1 MPADASRPESQ
12 ESVTEVELKLQASD
26 RLVLRRLARRR
37 RLGDARLGPA
47 RTVDELDRYLDT
59 ADGRLAAVAWAC
71 RLRSREG
78 STIVS
83 LKGPRSSRDGEG
95 SLHSRP
101 ELEGAATLDPD
112 PRAWPPSP
120 ARDLVLRLADG
131 RPLVELLEL
140 RQRRTERSVEVGGER
155 MGLLSLD
162 RVEVVQAGKP
172 VGRLFIVELEVAP
185 APPEG
190 AVPLLAAALDG
201 IRGLRPDPLSK
212 LEHALPML
220 KNAEQ
225 ARR

>member
-12 ESVTEVELKLQASD
+12 EIDPEVELKLRASD

-78 STIVS
+78 SMIVS

-112 PRAWPPSP
+112 PRAWSRSP

-155 MGLLSLD
+155 IGLLSLD

-185 APPEG
+185 VPPEG